1 MIQSGSM
8 VSRPIERQDDLH
20 APRRVRML
28 VHEVKPDIA
37 NNQVQVRD
45 VPELRHGD
53 RRDDHVS
60 GCEKAET
67 SACASPV
74 LVLAIRI
81 EFAKDAVDSLD
92 VAYSSEE

>member
-45 VPELRHGD
+45 GPD
-53 RRDDHVS
+53 SDM
-60 GCEKAET
+60 A
-67 SACASPV
+67 
-74 LVLAIRI
+74 LAP
-81 EFAKDAVDSLD
+81 A
-92 VAYSSEE
+92 